1 MKRHK
6 LSIFVFRR
14 ALRLEDNTGLLRA
27 LEFSE
32 KVIPC
37 FIFDKRQVRENSYK
51 SQNSLQFLINSL
63 KELDSKLRKKSSR
76 LFLFYGI
83 QEEILEN
90 LLTSQKIE
98 AIFCNRDYTPFAI
111 QRDEKIKNL
120 CEKKGVEFYKFA
132 DYLLSEPENAL
143 KKDGTPYSIFTPFF
157 RNASWKQVNI
167 PEKIS
172 TNNFFSGKIDSEVDF
187 AVTEKFLEKENPN
200 IFVKGGRKEALGI
213 LTNLEKFHNYE
224 EERNFPSLSKTTGL
238 SAHLKFGTVSVRE
251 VYYKFFTKLGDS
263 HPLIRQLYWRD
274 FFTHIAF
281 HFPQVFGNSFHK
293 KYDQIEWKNDEKN
306 FKLWCEGKTGFPI
319 VDAGMRELSE
329 TGFMHNRVRMIVAS
343 FLVKD
348 LHIDWRWGEKY
359 FAKKLV
365 DYDPSVNNGS
375 WQWAASTGC
384 DAQPYFRIF
393 SPWSQQEK
401 FDSDCLYIKKWIPEL
416 RNLEPKEI
424 HKIWKESSLF
434 ASDYPRQIVEHKE
447 ASSFAK
453 EMFKNCK

>member
-1 MKRHK
+1 MKKHK
-6 LSIFVFRR
+6 LSIFIFRR
-14 ALRLEDNTGLLRA
+14 ALRLEDNKGLLRA

-37 FIFDKRQVRENSYK
+37 FIFDKRQVEGNPYK

-63 KELDSKLRKKSSR
+63 KELNSELRQKGSK

-83 QEEILEN
+83 QEEVLEKILVLE
-90 LLTSQKIE
+90 KIE
-98 AIFCNRDYTPFAI
+98 AIFSNRDYTPFAI
-111 QRDEKIKNL
+111 RRDEKIKSL
-120 CEKKGVEFYKFA
+120 CEQKGVEFRQFS
-132 DYLLSEPENAL
+132 DYLLKEPENAL

-157 RNASWKQVNI
+157 RNASLKQVNI
-167 PEKIS
+167 PEEIS
-172 TNNFFSGKIDSEVDF
+172 TNNFFTGKLESEVDF
-187 AVTEKFLEKENPN
+187 SVTQKFFENENPN
-200 IFVKGGRKEALGI
+200 IFVQGGRKEALEI
-213 LTNLEKFHNYE
+213 LTNLEKFHNYD

-251 VYYKFFTKLGDS
+251 VYYKFFTELGDS

-281 HFPQVFGNSFHK
+281 HFPQVFGNAFHK

-319 VDAGMRELSE
+319 VDAGMRELNE

-375 WQWAASTGC
+375 WQWSASTGC

-393 SPWSQQEK
+393 NPISQQEK
-401 FDSDCLYIKKWIPEL
+401 FDPQFTYVKQWVPEYGT
-416 RNLEPKEI
+416 PK
-424 HKIWKESSLF
+424 
-434 ASDYPRQIVEHKE
+434 YPQPMVEHK
-447 ASSFAK
+447 FARERCLQVYK
-453 EMFKNCK
+453 DALNREP

>member
-1 MKRHK
+1 MKKHK
-6 LSIFVFRR
+6 LSTFIFRR

-37 FIFDKRQVRENSYK
+37 FIFDKRQVGENPYK

-63 KELDSKLRKKSSR
+63 KELDSELRQRGSK

-83 QEEILEN
+83 QEEVLGR
-90 LLTSQKIE
+90 LLASEKIE
-98 AIFCNRDYTPFAI
+98 AVFSNRDYTPFAI
-111 QRDEKIKNL
+111 QRDEKIKKL
-120 CEKKGVEFYKFA
+120 CEQKEVEFRQFA
-132 DYLLSEPENAL
+132 DHLLNEPENAL
-143 KKDGTPYSIFTPFF
+143 KKDGKPYSIFTPFF
-157 RNASWKQVNI
+157 RNASLKQVRF

-172 TNNFFSGKIDSEVDF
+172 TNNFFTGKLDSEVSF
-187 AVTEKFLEKENPN
+187 SITKEFFEKENPD
-200 IFVKGGRKEALGI
+200 IFVKGGRKEALEI
-213 LTNLEKFHNYE
+213 LAKLEKFQNYE
-224 EERNFPSLSKTTGL
+224 EERNFPSLSRTTGL

-251 VYYKFFTKLGDS
+251 VYYKFFTELGDS

-293 KYDQIEWKNDEKN
+293 KYDQIEWKNNEKN
-306 FKLWCEGKTGFPI
+306 FKLWCEGRTGFPI
-319 VDAGMRELSE
+319 VDAGMRELNK
-329 TGFMHNRVRMIVAS
+329 TGFMHNRVRMVVAS

-359 FAKKLV
+359 FAQKLV

-375 WQWAASTGC
+375 WQWSASTGC

-393 SPWSQQEK
+393 NPWSQQEK
-401 FDSDCLYIKKWIPEL
+401 FDSDCFYIKKWIPEL
-416 RNLEPKEI
+416 QNLEPKEI
-424 HKIWKESSLF
+424 HRLWKEPSLF
-434 ASDYPRQIVEHKE
+434 ASDYPRPIVEHKE
-447 ASSFAK
+447 ASTFAK